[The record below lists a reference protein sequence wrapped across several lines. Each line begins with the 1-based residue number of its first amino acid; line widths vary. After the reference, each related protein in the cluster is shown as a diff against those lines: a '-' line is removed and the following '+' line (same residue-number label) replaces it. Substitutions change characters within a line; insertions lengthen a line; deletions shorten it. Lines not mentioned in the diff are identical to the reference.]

1 MKQKGNQIVYTLNSK
16 KKKID
21 QTFVKTRNNFLIP
34 LVIILL
40 LLQIQREIRKFI
52 QNTGLHIVCTDK
64 SIYST
69 YPRMASATSL

>member
-16 KKKID
+16 KKID
-21 QTFVKTRNNFLIP
+21 QTFVKTPNYFLIP

-52 QNTGLHIVCTDK
+52 KILVCILFALTSQYTQRTNGLSYFTLK
-64 SIYST
+64 
-69 YPRMASATSL
+69 